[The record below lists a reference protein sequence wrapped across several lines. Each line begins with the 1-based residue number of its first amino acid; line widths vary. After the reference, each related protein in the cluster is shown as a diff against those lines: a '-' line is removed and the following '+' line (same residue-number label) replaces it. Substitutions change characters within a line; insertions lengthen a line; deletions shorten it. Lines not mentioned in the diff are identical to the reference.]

1 MAKQGASVSQDW
13 GAGVKNTGGAARVF
27 FPGAAALWRKE
38 ENPLVMPARCG
49 S

>member
-13 GAGVKNTGGAARVF
+13 GAGVKKTGGAARGY
-27 FPGAAALWRKE
+27 FPGAAARWRKE